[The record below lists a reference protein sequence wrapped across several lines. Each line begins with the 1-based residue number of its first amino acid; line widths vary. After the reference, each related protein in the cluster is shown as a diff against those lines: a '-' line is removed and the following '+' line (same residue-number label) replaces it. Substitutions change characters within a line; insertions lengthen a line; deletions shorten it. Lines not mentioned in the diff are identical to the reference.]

1 MTLIYTQQ
9 KSKKRKPN
17 AKQRELQAQW
27 DALLDKHK
35 PKKKV
40 EPVMT
45 KYVTPR
51 VPEGRSTRAY
61 KSLDTGVGI
70 AALPEQKVY
79 TGDKMIGIATLHK
92 SNAVPVF
99 SDKEAKEVS
108 AMRR

>member
-1 MTLIYTQQ
+1 MTMIYTHQ

-27 DALLDKHK
+27 DALVTKYK
-35 PKKKV
+35 PKKVESKV
-40 EPVMT
+40 T
-45 KYVTPR
+45 TYVSPK
-51 VPEGRSTRAY
+51 VPDGRSTRNI
-61 KSLDTGVGI
+61 KSLDSGIGV
-70 AALPEQKVY
+70 AAAPAQKVY

-99 SDKEAKEVS
+99 SDQEAKEVS